1 MKRFVLVGFL
11 ATLLVSALAIEG
23 TADSSESP
31 SPSASAS
38 DPIVVRLALRDRMVI
53 VTAAQVG
60 RQYSVLETSGEVLH
74 ADLSENQFAE
84 QYPELAELLQ
94 PAIAETN
101 SELMMLAPVV
111 K

>member
-23 TADSSESP
+23 TAESFE
-31 SPSASAS
+31 STSTSASE
-38 DPIVVRLALRDRMVI
+38 PVVVRLALRDRQVV

-60 RQYSVLETSGEVLH
+60 RQYSVLGTSGEVLH
-74 ADLSENQFAE
+74 ANLSEDQFAE
-84 QYPELAELLQ
+84 RYPELAELLQ
-94 PAIAETN
+94 PAIAESH
-101 SELMMLAPVV
+101 SELMLLAPMV